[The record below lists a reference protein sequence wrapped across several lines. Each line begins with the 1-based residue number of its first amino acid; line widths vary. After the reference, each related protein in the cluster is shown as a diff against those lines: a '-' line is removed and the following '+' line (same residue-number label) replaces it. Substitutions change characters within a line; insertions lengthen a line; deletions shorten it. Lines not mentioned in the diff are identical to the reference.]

1 MSKIEQLIKELCP
14 NGVEYNNLGELGV
27 FLGGITGKSK
37 EDFTNGNSKFI
48 TYKNIYSNPSL
59 KIDVED
65 KVRIFEGEKQNTLE
79 YGDVLFTGSSETPE
93 ECGISS
99 VLTIK
104 TDEELFLN
112 SFCFIFRFN
121 NKSLMIPNF
130 SKHLFRSPELRYK
143 IIKTANGV
151 TRFNISKKLMN
162 KIKIPIP
169 PLQVQREIVR
179 ILDTFSE
186 YTTEL
191 TTELTMRKKQY
202 EYYRDSL
209 LNINNKLF
217 NKKIAISK
225 LCLKV
230 NNVMWGDN
238 TDTEYDYIDLSSV
251 NIDSSSII
259 GTKKIT
265 KENAPSRAKQI
276 VKTDDVLFGTTR
288 PTLKRYYIVN
298 KEYNNQICSTGFCVL
313 RPNKNLIISK
323 YLFFIISSYNFYDY
337 VDKNQEGASYPAIS
351 NIKVKDYKIPVP
363 PLEEQQ
369 RIVDI
374 LDRFDTLCNDISKG
388 LPAEIEVRK
397 KQYEY
402 YRDKLLSFKEI
413 S

>member
-202 EYYRDSL
+202 EYYRDNLFSFDSCEYEQRL
-209 LNINNKLF
+209 LGEIGEVRMCKR
-217 NKKIAISK
+217 I
-225 LCLKV
+225 LKEQTLDI
-230 NNVMWGDN
+230 GDIPF
-238 TDTEYDYIDLSSV
+238 YK
-251 NIDSSSII
+251 I
-259 GTKKIT
+259 GTFGKEANAYISQELFEEYKSKYNYPKIG
-265 KENAPSRAKQI
+265 
-276 VKTDDVLFGTTR
+276 DVLISASGTIGRTVVFDG
-288 PTLKRYYIVN
+288 KDAYFQDSNIVWIEN
-298 KEYNNQICSTGFCVL
+298 DESIVL
-313 RPNKNLIISK
+313 NK
-323 YLFFIISSYNFYDY
+323 YLFHF
-337 VDKNQEGASYPAIS
+337 
-351 NIKVKDYKIPVP
+351 YKIAKWYIAEGGTIQRLYNDNLKKTNILVP
-363 PLEEQQ
+363 YPNDKEKSLTEQQ

-374 LDRFDTLCNDISKG
+374 LDRCDTLCNDISKG
-388 LPAEIEVRK
+388 LPAEIESRQ